1 MNKEIYVSSI
11 MSNSNPESGL
21 MYYKINSNYR
31 GYASFNRHS
40 GTSLKHH
47 QKLPIEI
54 RKANCNDFTDT
65 AYNTL
70 EFLDRMSMPTLS
82 DEY

>member
-21 MYYKINSNYR
+21 MYYKINSDYK

-47 QKLPIEI
+47 QNLPFRI
-54 RKANCNDFTDT
+54 RKAVASDFTKESHRVLD
-65 AYNTL
+65 
-70 EFLDRMSMPTLS
+70 FLDRMSMPTLS